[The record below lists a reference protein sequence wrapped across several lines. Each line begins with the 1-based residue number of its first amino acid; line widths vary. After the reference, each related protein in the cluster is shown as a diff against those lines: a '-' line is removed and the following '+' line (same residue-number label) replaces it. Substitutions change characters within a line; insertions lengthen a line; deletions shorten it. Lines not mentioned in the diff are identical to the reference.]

1 MANIFANYKKFVDSN
16 APLFESVEG
25 LKSILMDEVE
35 YRNFKEAIL
44 EGTDGSMGDLIDR
57 QREVILESAD
67 STLTSPEAIAFSVA
81 SLPMVTMV
89 YNAPTLSNDGTVI
102 YNMKVPTST
111 IPVLQWVA
119 KIIDIDGTTKEV
131 KFPTA
136 MESVRPGIKS
146 ITSADQFFNIYDKL
160 GVTPDD
166 FRISK
171 RGLMLTGIQVTET
184 DSDSNNNTI
193 VHNNEV
199 YAGVDSRGHFSV
211 DYTITDNNG
220 VEVSFRASG
229 TVNAANGEVTWS
241 NVVTDLNGS
250 TSTFATDNA
259 TIKVRLI
266 GNGINKAIVKVAPL
280 NTAVD
285 INADNPEKFEVENIV
300 EVIQDWK
307 SLYNVDIL
315 SQLTDMVKLQIELNR
330 DYDIADI
337 LRAEEQNA
345 AANGLSSTIDF
356 ANLPST
362 YYENPRAVLTSIVPK
377 IMIVRERIFRLTRRW
392 ADIIATGTDMSALL
406 KSIQDFAITL
416 DDKEGSFGQAGF
428 GIAEFAKMKIIGSN
442 AIDNN
447 TLYMWKKGSSA
458 GDATLITAIY
468 KPLVIVE
475 ETTNAKRRV
484 FIEARYALSLIR
496 DYSVGVIK
504 IENYSAY
511 LA

>member
-16 APLFESVEG
+16 TPLFESVDG
-25 LKSILMDEVE
+25 LKSILTDEME
-35 YRNFKEAIL
+35 YRNFKEALL
-44 EGTDGSMGDLIDR
+44 EGTDGSMGDLLDR
-57 QREVILESAD
+57 QREVLLESAD
-67 STLTSPEAIAFSVA
+67 STMTSPDAIAFSVA

-119 KIIDIDGTTKEV
+119 NIIDIDGTTKTV

-146 ITSADQFFNIYDKL
+146 ITSDKQFFNIYTHFK
-160 GVTPDD
+160 VTSEN
-166 FRISK
+166 FRITK
-171 RGLMLTGIQVTET
+171 RGLMLTANQVTET
-184 DSDSNNNTI
+184 DSGGNDTTH
-193 VHNNEV
+193 VNEI
-199 YAGVDSRGHFSV
+199 YAGIDSRGHFSV
-211 DYTITDNNG
+211 DYTIVDKNG
-220 VEVSFRASG
+220 VTVYFRTSG
-229 TVNAANGEVTWS
+229 TVNTVNGEVTWS
-241 NVVTDLNGS
+241 NVITDLNGS
-250 TSTFATDNA
+250 TSTFKADNI

-266 GNGINKAIVKVAPL
+266 GNGVNKAIVKVSPS

-285 INADNPEKFEVENIV
+285 INADNPEKFEIENII

-307 SLYNVDIL
+307 SLYNIDIL

-337 LRAEEQNA
+337 LRMEEQNA
-345 AANGLSSTIDF
+345 TKNGLSSVIDF

-362 YYENPRAVLTSIVPK
+362 YYENPKAVLSSIVPK
-377 IMIVRERIFRLTRRW
+377 IMIIRERIFRLTRRW

-416 DDKEGSFGQAGF
+416 DDSKGSFGQAGF

-442 AIDNN
+442 AIDNS
-447 TLYMWKKGSSA
+447 TLYMWKKGSGA

-484 FIEARYALSLIR
+484 FIEARYVSSLIR
-496 DYSVGVIK
+496 EYSVGVIK
-504 IENYSAY
+504 IENYTDY

>member
-16 APLFESVEG
+16 TPLFESVEG

-35 YRNFKEAIL
+35 YRNFKQAIL

-57 QREVILESAD
+57 QREVLLESAE
-67 STLTSPEAIAFSVA
+67 STMASPEAIAFSVA

-89 YNAPTLSNDGTVI
+89 YSAPTLSNDGTVI

-111 IPVLQWVA
+111 VSILQWVA
-119 KIIDIDGTTKEV
+119 KVIDIDGSVKEV

-136 MESVRPGIKS
+136 MESVRPGIKE
-146 ITSADQFFNIYDKL
+146 ITSADQYFNIYSNL
-160 GVTPDD
+160 GVTKDD

-171 RGLMLTGIQVTET
+171 RGLMLTGTHVTET
-184 DSDSNNNTI
+184 DSGGNKIEHQN
-193 VHNNEV
+193 VV
-199 YAGVDSRGHFSV
+199 YAGIDSRGHFSV
-211 DYTITDNNG
+211 DYTITSADSKT
-220 VEVSFRASG
+220 VKFRASG
-229 TVNAANGEVTWS
+229 TVNTSNGDVTWS
-241 NVVTDLNGS
+241 NVIIDNGGS
-250 TSTFATDNA
+250 SSKFATDNA
-259 TIKVRLI
+259 SIKVRLV
-266 GNGINKAIVKVAPL
+266 GNGVNKAIVKVEPL
-280 NTAVD
+280 NKAIDV
-285 INADNPEKFEVENIV
+285 NADNAEKFEVENIV

-345 AANGLSSTIDF
+345 INHGLSTTIDF

-362 YYENPRAVLTSIVPK
+362 YYENPRAVLSSIVPK
-377 IMIVRERIFRLTRRW
+377 IMIVRERIFRLTRRHCDTL
-392 ADIIATGTDMSALL
+392 AVGTDMSALL
-406 KSIQDFAITL
+406 KSIQDFAVSL
-416 DDKEGSFGQAGF
+416 GDGKGEFGQAGF

-442 AIDNN
+442 ALDNN
-447 TLYMWKKGSSA
+447 TLYMWKKGTS
-458 GDATLITAIY
+458 GTDATLITAVY

-475 ETTNAKRRV
+475 ETTNGKRRL
-484 FIEARYALSLIR
+484 FIESRYNIILER
-496 DYSVGVIK
+496 ENSVGVVK
-504 IENYSAY
+504 IENYSNY